1 MTEMFF
7 FIAGYITAEEYS
19 PNFDLTLNMPYKR
32 RVIFILTWLSS
43 NEFKAMKQ
51 SLFVMWMF
59 I

>member
-1 MTEMFF
+1 MKECFL
-7 FIAGYITAEEYS
+7 IAGYITGEEYS